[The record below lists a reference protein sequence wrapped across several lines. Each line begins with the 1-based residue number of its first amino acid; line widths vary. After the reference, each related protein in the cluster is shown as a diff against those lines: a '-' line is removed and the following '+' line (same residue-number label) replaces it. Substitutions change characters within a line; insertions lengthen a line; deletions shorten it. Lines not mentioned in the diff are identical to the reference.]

1 MTTLMEGQKGVLD
14 PDTAENLLKAA
25 GFTLPAQA
33 EVFDKA
39 ALSEACDRIGY
50 PLVMKVIGPL
60 HKSDVGGVKIGI
72 ANLSEAEA
80 AFDELMDIKDARGA
94 LLQPMISGTE
104 MILGAS
110 REGDYGH
117 LIMFGLGGIYT
128 EVLKDVCFA
137 LAPLSPEESMGLI
150 KGIRTLPILEGIRG
164 QKGVDLAVVSDNL
177 QRLGRLVTDFPQ
189 IKELDL
195 NPLKGVEKDLHAIDA
210 RIILDD

>member
-1 MTTLMEGQKGVLD
+1 MTEIMGGQKGVLD

-33 EVFDKA
+33 EVFERA
-39 ALSEACDRIGY
+39 ALPETCEKIGY

-72 ANLSEAEA
+72 GSLSEAET
-80 AFDELMDIKDARGA
+80 AFDDLMAIKDARGA
-94 LLQPMISGTE
+94 LLQPMVSGTE

-137 LAPLSPEESMGLI
+137 LAPLSPEESMDLI

-164 QKGVDLAVVSDNL
+164 QKGVDLEVVSDNL

-189 IKELDL
+189 IREIDL
-195 NPLKGVEKDLHAIDA
+195 NPLKGVEKDLYAIDA

>member
-1 MTTLMEGQKGVLD
+1 
-14 PDTAENLLKAA
+14 
-25 GFTLPAQA
+25 
-33 EVFDKA
+33 
-39 ALSEACDRIGY
+39 
-50 PLVMKVIGPL
+50 MKVIGPL

-72 ANLSEAEA
+72 GSLEEAET
-80 AFDELMDIKDARGA
+80 AFDELMAIKDAKGA
-94 LLQPMISGTE
+94 LLQPMVSGTE
-104 MILGAS
+104 MILGVS

-137 LAPLSPEESMGLI
+137 LAPLSPEESMGLVR
-150 KGIRTLPILEGIRG
+150 GIRTLPILEGIRG

-177 QRLGRLVTDFPQ
+177 QRLGMLVTDFPQ

-195 NPLKGVEKDLHAIDA
+195 NPLKGVEKDLYAIDA